1 MKNGLTVSLIFEA
14 SSLNYGEG
22 MGNIT
27 TLKHITREGGEQYTY
42 VSRQALRY
50 NFVEQLGWNDTE
62 VRKRSFSLHRTQI
75 FGMIRK
81 LTCLVI

>member
-27 TLKHITREGGEQYTY
+27 TLKHITREGGD
-42 VSRQALRY
+42 SIRM
-50 NFVEQLGWNDTE
+50 
-62 VRKRSFSLHRTQI
+62 SLDRLCGIISLNRWDATT
-75 FGMIRK
+75 RR
-81 LTCLVI
+81 